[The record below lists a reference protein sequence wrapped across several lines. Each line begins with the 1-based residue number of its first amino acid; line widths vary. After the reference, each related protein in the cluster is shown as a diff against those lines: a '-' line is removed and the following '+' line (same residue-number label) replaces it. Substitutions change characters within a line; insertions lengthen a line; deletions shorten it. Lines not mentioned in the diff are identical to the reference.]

1 MVASAVCSLL
11 DGFSISGVDVMLYKE
26 GTVEISNSGFNDTRV
41 FSQDGIHQLK
51 LVGQQLAV
59 GKAFR

>member
-11 DGFSISGVDVMLYKE
+11 DGFSISGVDVMYKE

>member
-1 MVASAVCSLL
+1 MVYSLL
-11 DGFSISGVDVMLYKE
+11 DGFSISSVDVMLYKG
-26 GTVEISNSGFNDTRV
+26 GTVDISNSGFNGTRI
-41 FSQDGIHQLK
+41 FSQDGINQLT